1 MRKIHEN
8 LSKMSAV
15 NLALHRIKAKGK
27 PGDVGTDRSG
37 RSWCFFLLYAK
48 KKKDKPLHKKDKKL
62 QNKY

>member
-27 PGDVGTDRSG
+27 PGGVGTERPRG
-37 RSWCFFLLYAK
+37 VIAFLPIICK
-48 KKKDKPLHKKDKKL
+48 KKIDTQHKKDKKL
-62 QNKY
+62 